1 VKAVKFPRQRPVPV
15 AAVLLTV
22 LCAVCAR
29 PIDLATAGPAAA
41 QTKSY
46 GGAQIQEIYRLSLE
60 RDDLI
65 LEAINMAIRDHNI
78 QDGAVLTTVG
88 ATQECSY
95 HYVKTTAIQA
105 EDIVVHQK
113 GAAEILNANGI
124 IADSEP
130 HIHITL
136 ATPDKGAFGGHLEN
150 GCKVAYVSEITI
162 AKFSG
167 PPLTRT
173 ANKNGLT
180 VLGAKK
186 DEK

>member
-1 VKAVKFPRQRPVPV
+1 VTTARFPSPAPFTAALV
-15 AAVLLTV
+15 AVLCV
-22 LCAVCAR
+22 VCAR
-29 PIDLATAGPAAA
+29 TTDVATAGPAAA
-41 QTKSY
+41 QTKFY

-65 LEAINMAIRDHNI
+65 LESINQAIHEHSIL
-78 QDGAVLTTVG
+78 DGAVLTTVG

-95 HYVKTTAIQA
+95 HYVKNTAIQA

-124 IADSEP
+124 IANGES

-136 ATPDKGAFGGHLEN
+136 ATPEKGAFGGHLEN

-180 VLGAKK
+180 ILGPKK
-186 DEK
+186 EEK